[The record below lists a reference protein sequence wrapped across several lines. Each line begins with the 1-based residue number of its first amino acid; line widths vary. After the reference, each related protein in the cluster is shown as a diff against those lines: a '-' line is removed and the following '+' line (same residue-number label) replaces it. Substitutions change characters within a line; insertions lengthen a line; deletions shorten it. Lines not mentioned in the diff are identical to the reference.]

1 MESEMAKKIDTHA
14 HLGECCVFGLL
25 STEEEMLRRMDECKI
40 DATIVQPYPGAKEAK
55 KTHDQIADLCAR
67 YPGRFFGLASLSP
80 HNETAVYEREV
91 ERCIKEL
98 NFVGVKLHT
107 IGHGVNPLSEDGD
120 RVFATAHALGVPAMV
135 HTGPGVPF
143 ALPSLCIPAAK
154 KYPGLN
160 IILAHAGFAV
170 FSAEAQVAASVC
182 GNLFLETSWCIG
194 EDIRWMISTIGP
206 DRVMMGA
213 DLPSNVPVEVAKYQA
228 LDLEPQVY
236 DKVMGLTAIDVF
248 KLKW

>member
-1 MESEMAKKIDTHA
+1 MNKVIDTHA
-14 HLGECCVFGLL
+14 HLGECCVFGLV
-25 STEEEMLRRMDECKI
+25 STEEDMMRRMDECKV
-40 DATIVQPYPGAKEAK
+40 DATIVQPYPGAKRAAEV
-55 KTHDQIADLCAR
+55 HDRIAALCAKH
-67 YPGRFFGLASLSP
+67 PGRFFGLASLTP
-80 HNETAVYEREV
+80 HGNRDAYRREV
-91 ERCIKEL
+91 ERCAKDL
-98 NFVGVKLHT
+98 HFVGLKLHT

-120 RVFATAHALGVPAMV
+120 LVFKTAHELGIPAMV
-135 HTGPGVPF
+135 HTGPGIPF
-143 ALPSLCIPAAK
+143 ALPALCIPAAQ

-182 GNLFLETSWCIG
+182 GNLYLETSWCIG

-213 DLPSNVPVEVAKYQA
+213 DLPSNVPVEIAKYKA
-228 LDLEPQVY
+228 LDLTQDVY
-236 DKVMGLTAIDVF
+236 DQVLGGTAIKVF

>member
-1 MESEMAKKIDTHA
+1 MAKRIDTHA

-25 STEEEMLRRMDECKI
+25 STEEEMLRRMEECNI

-67 YPGRFFGLASLSP
+67 HPGRFFGLASLSP
-80 HNETAVYEREV
+80 HNDTAVYEREV
-91 ERCIKEL
+91 ERCIKDL
-98 NFVGVKLHT
+98 KFVGVKLHT
-107 IGHGVNPLSEDGD
+107 IGHGVNPLSDDGD
-120 RVFATAHALGVPAMV
+120 RVFAAAHALGVPAMV

-143 ALPSLCIPAAK
+143 ALPSLCIPAAN
-154 KYPGLN
+154 KYPGLS

-170 FSAEAQVAASVC
+170 FSAEAQVAASIC

-194 EDIRWMISTIGP
+194 EDIRWMINTIGP

-213 DLPSNVPVEVAKYQA
+213 DLPSNVPVEVAKYNA
-228 LDLEPQVY
+228 LDLEPEIY
-236 DKVMGLTAIDVF
+236 DKVMGTTAIDVF
-248 KLKW
+248 NLKW

>member
-1 MESEMAKKIDTHA
+1 MTKRIDTHA

-67 YPGRFFGLASLSP
+67 HPGRFFGLASLSP
-80 HNETAVYEREV
+80 HNEGVVYEREV
-91 ERCIKEL
+91 ERCVKEL

-107 IGHGVNPLSEDGD
+107 IGHAVNPLSDDGD
-120 RVFATAHALGVPAMV
+120 RVFAAAHEFGVPAMV

-182 GNLFLETSWCIG
+182 GNMFLETSWCIG
-194 EDIRWMISTIGP
+194 EDIRWMINTIGA

-213 DLPSNVPVEVAKYQA
+213 DLPSNVPVEVAKYKA
-228 LDLEPQVY
+228 LDLEPEIY